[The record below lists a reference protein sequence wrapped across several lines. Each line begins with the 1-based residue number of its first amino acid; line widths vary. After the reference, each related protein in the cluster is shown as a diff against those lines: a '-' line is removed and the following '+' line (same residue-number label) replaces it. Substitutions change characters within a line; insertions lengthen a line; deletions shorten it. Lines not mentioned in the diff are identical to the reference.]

1 MDITYITT
9 PKHGANGANGAND
22 TNNTNGPAAMD
33 IEYYIEM
40 EIDIIINDFMD
51 IS

>member
-1 MDITYITT
+1 MDTTHVTYVTYITS
-9 PKHGANGANGAND
+9 KHGAND
-22 TNNTNGPAAMD
+22 TNSTNGPAAMD

>member
-1 MDITYITT
+1 MDTTHVTHVTYITS
-9 PKHGANGANGAND
+9 KHGAND
-22 TNNTNGPAAMD
+22 TNSANGPAAMD

>member
-9 PKHGANGANGAND
+9 PKHGANGAND